1 MLELQRLNKSF
12 GALAVTQNLDLT
24 VSEGELRAIIGP
36 NGAGKTSLLAQI
48 AGELAPDSGQ
58 IILRGENITS
68 LSTPA
73 RCRAGIGRTY
83 QISSVLR
90 GFSTLDN
97 VRLALQAHDGH
108 SYRFFRDA
116 RRDRRTTAQSL
127 SMLSRAGLEA
137 KADVLAQHLAHGEQR
152 QLEIAMALS
161 SEPDLL
167 LLDEPT
173 AGMGRADSDRITGL
187 IAELKGSTSIILVE
201 HDMRAVFALA
211 DRITVLV
218 GGRELM
224 TGEPAEVRA
233 NASVRASYLGQS
245 GDA

>member
-12 GALAVTQNLDLT
+12 GALAVTQDLDLT

-73 RCRAGIGRTY
+73 RCRSGIGRTY

-152 QLEIAMALS
+152 QLEIAMALA

-187 IAELKGSTSIILVE
+187 IAALKGSTSIILVE

-211 DRITVLV
+211 DLITVLV

-224 TGEPAEVRA
+224 TGAPAEVRA
-233 NASVRASYLGQS
+233 NDTVRASYLGQN